1 MASHADREV
10 LRDISDEQTVMPCP
24 MPGQPVATSTQIE
37 WANLNNRL
45 DLAWEPVNDMG
56 VESFIDL
63 EIESD
68 VG

>member
-1 MASHADREV
+1 MMSHADREV

-24 MPGQPVATSTQIE
+24 MPGQPVAISTQIE
-37 WANLNNRL
+37 WADLNNRL
-45 DLAWEPVNDMG
+45 DLVWEPVNDKR
-56 VESFIDL
+56 VESFIAL